1 MRRAF
6 SVGQSECRCEYLVRL
21 KIFYEAYLLVCVS
34 EISGRVILEAG
45 SRIDY
50 HQKDPGNGNVSRIEG
65 CPSYDRARVEVHS
78 GGSADY
84 QDDD

>member
-6 SVGQSECRCEYLVRL
+6 SIGQSECRCEYLVRL
-21 KIFYEAYLLVCVS
+21 KIIYEAYLPVCVS

-50 HQKDPGNGNVSRIEG
+50 HQKDSGNGDVSRIEG
-65 CPSYDRARVEVHS
+65 CPSYDRAPIDVRG
-78 GGSADY
+78 GGSSD
-84 QDDD
+84 Q